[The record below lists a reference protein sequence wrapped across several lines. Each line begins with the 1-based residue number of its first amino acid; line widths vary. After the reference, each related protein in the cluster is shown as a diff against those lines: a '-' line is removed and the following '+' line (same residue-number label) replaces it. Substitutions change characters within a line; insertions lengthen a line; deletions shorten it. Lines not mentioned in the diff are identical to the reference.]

1 MKHLLGLL
9 LACQSLVS
17 SASAPQAVRQEPR
30 FLEGAERER
39 FLDEL
44 EARMAARKSVA
55 AEFEQ
60 EKVLSLF
67 DDKLVSRGVILF
79 QAPDKLRW
87 EIQAP
92 FQSILVVA
100 GEDVAKF
107 EFVRGEK
114 RALQLGRGKDP
125 LLLVM
130 SQIRGWFLG
139 KFDRGEKT
147 YRVRVAREPAPL
159 IVLEPADEGLR
170 KNLSAIEVSL
180 ADTLDAVSRVV
191 VREKGGDKTTM
202 TFHEKKRDVLI
213 PGPYF
218 DLKDPRPLVLEALLA
233 SQENAAK

>member
-1 MKHLLGLL
+1 MKHLLGPV
-9 LACQSLVS
+9 LACLSLV
-17 SASAPQAVRQEPR
+17 PLTLQEKAPR

-44 EARMAARKSVA
+44 EARMAARKTVA

-60 EKVLSLF
+60 EKMLSLF
-67 DDKLVSRGVILF
+67 DDKLESRGAILF

-139 KFDRGEKT
+139 KFDRSEKT
-147 YRVRVAREPAPL
+147 YRLRVAREPAPL
-159 IVLEPADEGLR
+159 IVLEPAEEGLR
-170 KNLSAIEVSL
+170 KNLSAIEVTL

-202 TFHEKKRDVLI
+202 VFHEKKRDVLI

-233 SQENAAK
+233 SPENAPR